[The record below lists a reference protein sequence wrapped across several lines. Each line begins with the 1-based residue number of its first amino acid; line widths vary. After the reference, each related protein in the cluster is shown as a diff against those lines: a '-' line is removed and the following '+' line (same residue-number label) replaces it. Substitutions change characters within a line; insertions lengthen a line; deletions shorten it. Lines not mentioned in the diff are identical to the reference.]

1 LTILGRSLSLE
12 EVSREEGHGA
22 AAQEVLVVEADRNS
36 RRLLEK
42 LLVQAGMTVTAMA
55 DVARA
60 RDQVEQRFIPVVLA
74 DLDVPHAGGGIEL
87 VKFAHEKSPQ
97 TSVILMTTRNA
108 FEAVA
113 PAFRSGATDVVVK
126 TLDSLPQIRDRVL
139 EAARNLR
146 AAAGR
151 EQLIADLTDT
161 HDEFLKKMMELSRQ
175 VTDLEDKLLAREGAA
190 PSAVTE
196 LAVMHVLLV
205 DEGESLNAALARDLP
220 ADKGWRIRHAQSGG
234 EALDAASQNPP
245 QILVVRETLRDLP
258 SSMVMKSIKARN
270 PDALTLLFSPPQ
282 GGRAGAV
289 HMVDNSKLLTL
300 IPAFSTSEQM
310 VVQLQEAREALV
322 KKGKER
328 RYLQLFRRQH
338 FDFLK
343 KFQALRQRLSPK
355 R

>member
-1 LTILGRSLSLE
+1 M
-12 EVSREEGHGA
+12 VDP
-22 AAQEVLVVEADRNS
+22 DRNS
-36 RRLLEK
+36 RRQLEE
-42 LLVQAGMTVTAMA
+42 LLVEAGMTVTAMS
-55 DVARA
+55 DVSRA
-60 RDQVEQRFIPVVLA
+60 RDQVEQRFIPVLLA
-74 DLDVPHAGGGIEL
+74 DLDVPRPGGGIDL
-87 VKFAHEKSPQ
+87 VKFAREKSPQ
-97 TSVILMTTRNA
+97 TSVILMATRTTIDV
-108 FEAVA
+108 VA
-113 PAFRSGATDVVVK
+113 PAFRSGATDVVGK
-126 TLDSLPQIRDRVL
+126 TLDALPQIRDRVL

-146 AAAGR
+146 AAEAR
-151 EQLIADLTDT
+151 EQLISDLTDT
-161 HDEFLKKMMELSRQ
+161 HDEYLKKMMELSRQ

-190 PSAVTE
+190 PSAVLD

-205 DEGESLNAALARDLP
+205 DEAESLNAVIMRDLP

-234 EALDAASQNPP
+234 EALDAASQDPP

-258 SSMVMKSIKARN
+258 SSMVIKSIKARN
-270 PDALTLLFSPPQ
+270 PDALTLLFNPPQ

-322 KKGKER
+322 KKARER
-328 RYLQLFRRQH
+328 RYVQLFRRQH

-343 KFQALRQRLSPK
+343 KHQALRQRLAPK